1 MKSEKFIII
10 GQSGS
15 GKSYL
20 VNGLIK
26 LGEKYSQK
34 VTTRPIRQGEVEGD
48 NYHYLDNQT
57 FESMLNEDKIKTH
70 QKFLIKEDI
79 WYYGITKE
87 NFQNNN
93 VFVMT
98 PAEFSMLTTEERKGC
113 FVIYLDID
121 EDTRRNRLLSR
132 NDNNDSIERRL
143 SADKEDFKGF
153 NDYDLKLTDP
163 EFEVEMIHSF
173 AY

>member
-1 MKSEKFIII
+1 MKREKFIIL

-26 LGEKYSQK
+26 LGEKYSPK
-34 VTTRPIRQGEVEGD
+34 VTTRPIRQGEVD
-48 NYHYLDNQT
+48 NVDYHYLDIQT
-57 FESMLNEDKIKTH
+57 FESMLNENKIRTH

-93 VFVMT
+93 VFTMT
-98 PAEFSMLTTEERKGC
+98 PAEFSMLTKEERKEC

-132 NDNNDSIERRL
+132 NDNNDSIERRI
-143 SADKEDFKGF
+143 SADREDFKEF

-163 EFEVEMIHSF
+163 EFEIEMVHSF